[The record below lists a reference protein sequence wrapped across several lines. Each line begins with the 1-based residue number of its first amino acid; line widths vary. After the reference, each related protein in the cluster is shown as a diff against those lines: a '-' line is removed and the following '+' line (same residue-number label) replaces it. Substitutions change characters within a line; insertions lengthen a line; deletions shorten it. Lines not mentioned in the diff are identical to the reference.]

1 MNPLEEDEAQLGL
14 DLFDLLK
21 DEKDASKLLE
31 DFLDKKRKKNVSE
44 ENVMSYQDDEIN
56 EIFEYF
62 ENL

>member
-1 MNPLEEDEAQLGL
+1 M

-31 DFLDKKRKKNVSE
+31 DFLDKKRKKNVPE